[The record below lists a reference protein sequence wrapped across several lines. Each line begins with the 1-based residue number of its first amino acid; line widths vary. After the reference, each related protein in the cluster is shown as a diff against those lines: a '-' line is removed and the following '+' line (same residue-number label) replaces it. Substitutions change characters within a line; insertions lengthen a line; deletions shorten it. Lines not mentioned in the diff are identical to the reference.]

1 MKKSVKKAKPWVIG
15 LIVVFAFISGFL
27 FFVKSYVD
35 SSKQNY
41 LNKIQSYIDA
51 SSYLAKSKILK
62 NVEDLNE
69 DYVNQKLSE
78 QYLEQEFGKD
88 FIWKP
93 DKTNTTLKSKISD
106 IYRTYFGKSIDVIEK
121 DLKLQYRDNKKN
133 LVDITDLKNGEFV
146 PKNIDKITALTKS
159 SEDFLNGFSP
169 SFASLGLSLFQ
180 SQVLKNENNLKQIKD
195 NNILKGVVNFIN
207 NNQSLINLLSKIF
220 STKKV
225 EKDYYKN
232 LTIKQAFNK
241 NINLI
246 SSSLTGEYHSHHD
259 EDHFANDVSEFFIQK
274 VKTTV
279 LDEWQKVKNDPSVE
293 IIDKFKTI
301 FTKVKDELFK
311 FDYLKIADNLF
322 RYIQS
327 ELYFAM
333 YYVINEDLKD
343 PSELLNQKIEDKK
356 FSALVNNKLDF
367 SLLINGFTKVLEN
380 QKYATRLLDFLFKR
394 VDKTKV
400 YFDHNKMPENIG
412 TSSLILDI
420 INALQRTIL
429 RANTL
434 IREAIEGLETYIKD
448 NMYDLREK
456 IRTTIVS
463 FLKKNVNAF
472 SHSVHF
478 GYRHDKED
486 YNKLTVQIYTNLG
499 LFNLYYVDANV
510 YIFGPNGIINKI
522 FDLFKQIGNSISATS
537 SDSFNFLKHVLYRD
551 LNPNIGFKDNFVE
564 ISKLIE
570 VGHKLFSD
578 QKMLNINL
586 SLGGLKQIANIKGIY
601 GILNLPNELDSLKSL
616 LNTFGLSQFTK
627 KVEDGVKPLQNILD
641 LLKDFGFINNTKEF
655 VKQFDEYVKKIVNY
669 LPKKYESVNTQL
681 NYDLISNL
689 YLKDTSQTNFLKE
702 FTTRLAEFLFPT
714 NNKEDD
720 DKLLLPVIRLIRFDK
735 ENKIKSVE
743 QIKSALANY
752 SEKIISKDSLF
763 KSLNDI
769 KNLKIKLP
777 DVVLKHLG
785 IENLENL
792 TILELL
798 QIISKYIN
806 EFNKHN
812 PNKSLTFDLSSIG
825 YFLKALNSKV
835 DITYSDD
842 RKVENKN
849 LIKALYDDLDSFNHN
864 NDENPRGRT
873 DQSFYN
879 WKSVVLKLGDGIE
892 RTIDLSQI
900 KNDFSYSPLH
910 LLLGIDL
917 NKVQYIKNTIGYALG
932 TLVGGITINDENYN
946 LANENRDAVITIFA
960 IINFTLQNQVSILK
974 DLEYKKAGVYYKKD
988 SWKTQLIKSSDKEIK
1003 YHLIRNLTSENEISK
1018 KVGNRFEVTLTNDEN
1033 NSYWKIS
1040 NIVALDY
1047 KN

>member
-1 MKKSVKKAKPWVIG
+1 M
-15 LIVVFAFISGFL
+15 
-27 FFVKSYVD
+27 
-35 SSKQNY
+35 
-41 LNKIQSYIDA
+41 
-51 SSYLAKSKILK
+51 
-62 NVEDLNE
+62 
-69 DYVNQKLSE
+69 
-78 QYLEQEFGKD
+78 
-88 FIWKP
+88 
-93 DKTNTTLKSKISD
+93 
-106 IYRTYFGKSIDVIEK
+106 
-121 DLKLQYRDNKKN
+121 
-133 LVDITDLKNGEFV
+133 
-146 PKNIDKITALTKS
+146 
-159 SEDFLNGFSP
+159 
-169 SFASLGLSLFQ
+169 
-180 SQVLKNENNLKQIKD
+180 
-195 NNILKGVVNFIN
+195 
-207 NNQSLINLLSKIF
+207 
-220 STKKV
+220 
-225 EKDYYKN
+225 
-232 LTIKQAFNK
+232 
-241 NINLI
+241 I
-246 SSSLTGEYHSHHD
+246 SSSLTGEYHSHHN

-279 LDEWQKVKNDPSVE
+279 LDEWQKVKNDSKIE

-333 YYVINEDLKD
+333 YYVVNEELKD
-343 PSELLNQKIEDKK
+343 PSELLNQKIENKK

-394 VDKTKV
+394 ADKTKV
-400 YFDHNKMPENIG
+400 YFDHKTLPNNIG

-448 NMYDLREK
+448 NMYELRNK
-456 IRTTIVS
+456 ITNYIKS
-463 FLKKNVNAF
+463 FLNKNVNKF
-472 SHSVHF
+472 SNSVHF
-478 GYRHDKED
+478 GYIHNTED
-486 YNKLTVQIYTNLG
+486 YNKLNVQIYTAGWITN
-499 LFNLYYVDANV
+499 FYYVDANI
-510 YIFGPNGIINKI
+510 YIFGKNGLVGRI

-537 SDSFNFLKHVLYRD
+537 SDSFNFLKHILRRD
-551 LNPNIGFKDNFVE
+551 IDSKIGFKDNFDE
-564 ISKLIE
+564 ISKLIKF
-570 VGHKLFSD
+570 GHEIFSD
-578 QKMLNINL
+578 EKLLNIDL
-586 SLGGLKQIANIKGIY
+586 RVTFLKHIANIKGIY
-601 GILNLPNELDSLKSL
+601 GIINLPNQLDPLKNL
-616 LNTFGLSQFTK
+616 LNSFGLGRFIK
-627 KVEDGVKPLQNILD
+627 NVEDGVKPLQNILD
-641 LLKDFGFINNTKEF
+641 LLKEFGFIKNTKNFLKEF
-655 VKQFDEYVKKIVNY
+655 DDYIKKLTTY
-669 LPKKYESVNTQL
+669 LPKKYQSVNTQL

-689 YLKDTSQTNFLKE
+689 YLQDTSKTNFMKE
-702 FTTRLAEFLFPT
+702 FTTRLAEFLFPK
-714 NNKEDD
+714 NNQANDNE
-720 DKLLLPVIRLIRFDK
+720 LLLPVIRLVRFDK
-735 ENKIKSVE
+735 ENKIRSVD

-812 PNKSLTFDLSSIG
+812 PNKSLTFDLYSIG
-825 YFLKALNSKV
+825 YFLKALSSKV
-835 DITYSDD
+835 DITYSNG
-842 RKVENKN
+842 KKEENKN

-864 NDENPRGRT
+864 NDENPRNRPE
-873 DQSFYN
+873 DSFYN

-892 RTIDLSQI
+892 KEIDLNLI

-974 DLEYKKAGVYYKKD
+974 NLEYQKAGVYYKKD

>member
-246 SSSLTGEYHSHHD
+246 SSSLTGEYHSHHN

-279 LDEWQKVKNDPSVE
+279 LDEWQKVKNDSKIE

-333 YYVINEDLKD
+333 YYVVNEELKD
-343 PSELLNQKIEDKK
+343 PSELLNQKIENKK

-394 VDKTKV
+394 ADKTKV
-400 YFDHNKMPENIG
+400 YFDHKTLPNNIG

-448 NMYDLREK
+448 NMYELRNK
-456 IRTTIVS
+456 ITNYIKS
-463 FLKKNVNAF
+463 FLNKNVNKF
-472 SHSVHF
+472 SNSVHF
-478 GYRHDKED
+478 GYIHNTED
-486 YNKLTVQIYTNLG
+486 YNKLNVQIYTAGWITN
-499 LFNLYYVDANV
+499 FYYVDANI
-510 YIFGPNGIINKI
+510 YIFGKNGLVGRI

-537 SDSFNFLKHVLYRD
+537 SDSFNFLKHILRRD
-551 LNPNIGFKDNFVE
+551 IDSKIGFKDNFDE
-564 ISKLIE
+564 ISKLIKF
-570 VGHKLFSD
+570 GHEIFSD
-578 QKMLNINL
+578 EKLLNIDL
-586 SLGGLKQIANIKGIY
+586 RVTFLKHIANIKGIY
-601 GILNLPNELDSLKSL
+601 GIINLPNQLDPLKNL
-616 LNTFGLSQFTK
+616 LNSFGLGRFIK
-627 KVEDGVKPLQNILD
+627 NVEDGVKPLQNILD
-641 LLKDFGFINNTKEF
+641 LLKEFGFIKNTKNFLKEF
-655 VKQFDEYVKKIVNY
+655 DDYIKKLTTY
-669 LPKKYESVNTQL
+669 LPKKYQSVNTQL

-689 YLKDTSQTNFLKE
+689 YLQDTSKTNFMKE
-702 FTTRLAEFLFPT
+702 FTTRLAEFLFPK
-714 NNKEDD
+714 NNQANDNE
-720 DKLLLPVIRLIRFDK
+720 LLLPVIRLVRFDK
-735 ENKIKSVE
+735 ENKIRSVD

-812 PNKSLTFDLSSIG
+812 PNKSLTFDLYSIG
-825 YFLKALNSKV
+825 YFLKALSSKV
-835 DITYSDD
+835 DITYSNG
-842 RKVENKN
+842 KKEENKN

-864 NDENPRGRT
+864 NDENPRNRPE
-873 DQSFYN
+873 DSFYN

-892 RTIDLSQI
+892 KEIDLNLI

-974 DLEYKKAGVYYKKD
+974 NLEYQKAGVYYKKD